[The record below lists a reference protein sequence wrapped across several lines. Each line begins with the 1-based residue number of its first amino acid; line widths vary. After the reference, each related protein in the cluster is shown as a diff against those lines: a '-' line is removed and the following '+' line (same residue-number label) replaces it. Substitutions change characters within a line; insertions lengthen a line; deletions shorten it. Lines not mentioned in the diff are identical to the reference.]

1 MDWFAKFMRNSGPAR
16 VFIPIGLIL
25 IAFGAF
31 VLFTAPKEYDETV
44 GTVTYVDT
52 YEEYQGEDLVETTDL
67 EFEYEVDGKKYT
79 GTFSGAFSDYKV
91 GDDITVFYDPANP
104 TATSNTKDTGIFA
117 IAMIVAGIAAIG
129 YGAFRTVTSFKK
141 SKEMDDQIKE
151 ALGTDVIPEIEV
163 PSKGDM
169 AEYYVAFDGKG
180 LAPGYIVDDE
190 DRDLVFEAPMTKQAL
205 VGARTFT
212 FTNHKTGEVTDHQVG
227 HTTTE
232 TFNNEWFSMRST
244 FKFDGKDIWDYL
256 HEQGVRIKTDLTS
269 ILPKQR
275 YTISINGK
283 FAALVESSSQYVH
296 EEDEAQ
302 HAIAIPFGRY
312 YYRIWTNET
321 DIELIFLTVFAI
333 SETEQAIVD

>member
-16 VFIPIGLIL
+16 VFVPIGLIL

-31 VLFTAPKEYDETV
+31 LLLTAPKEYGETV
-44 GTVTYVDT
+44 GTVTNVET
-52 YEEYQGEDLVETTDL
+52 YEEYQGEDLVETTDVD
-67 EFEYEVDGKKYT
+67 FEYTVDGKSYT
-79 GTFSGAFSDYKV
+79 GTFSGSFAETKV
-91 GDDITVFYDPANP
+91 GDEIDVFYDPDNP
-104 TATSNTKDTGIFA
+104 QSASNTKDGATFGI
-117 IAMIVAGIAAIG
+117 IAIVAGIAAAG
-129 YGAFRTVTSFKK
+129 YGIFRTATSFKK
-141 SKEMDDQIKE
+141 DKEMDDQIKE
-151 ALGTDVIPEIEV
+151 ALGTDVIPEVEV
-163 PSKGDM
+163 PNKGDL

-212 FTNHKTGEVTDHQVG
+212 FTNHRTGAVTEHQVG

-232 TFNNEWFSMRST
+232 TFNNEWFSTRST

-256 HEQGVRIKTDLTS
+256 HERGVRIKTDLTS

-275 YTISINGK
+275 YTISIDGR
-283 FAALVESSSQYVH
+283 FAALVETSSQYVH
-296 EEDEAQ
+296 EEDEAR
-302 HAIAIPFGRY
+302 HAIAIPFGQY
-312 YYRIWTNET
+312 YYRIWTNEP

-333 SETEQAIVD
+333 SETEQPVVE